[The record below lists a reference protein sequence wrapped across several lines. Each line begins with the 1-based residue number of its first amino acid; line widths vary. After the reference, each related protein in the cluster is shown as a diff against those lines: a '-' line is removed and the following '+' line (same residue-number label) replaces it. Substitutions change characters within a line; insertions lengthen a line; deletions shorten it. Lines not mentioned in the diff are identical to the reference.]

1 MPRDLELYFLRQYNN
16 TNPFWIVQ
24 SAQITIG
31 TTLVL
36 TFRSFLNSLATS
48 RYFYLCAY
56 QCKAGRGGGGGR
68 QGMGGGFDCLCW
80 PWGRAFG
87 QSCYPGGGAI

>member
-56 QCKAGRGGGGGR
+56 QCKAGRGGGGG
-68 QGMGGGFDCLCW
+68 G
-80 PWGRAFG
+80 GRAW
-87 QSCYPGGGAI
+87 GGDLTLRRMRETWK